1 MIPSKY
7 PMPQPKKSNG
17 SLNGFLLIFYCLR
30 YKTHTGMKSPNYS
43 TKFVQS
49 LNNIVKINANIKPKS
64 TISANDKIFTTVV
77 DKKGKHIK
85 LQVF

>member
-1 MIPSKY
+1 
-7 PMPQPKKSNG
+7 
-17 SLNGFLLIFYCLR
+17 
-30 YKTHTGMKSPNYS
+30 MKSPNYS